1 MWLSSGCFLYTLKIA
16 KIVSGMRFLC
26 DFVVMTADIS
36 TIFCFFLL
44 LKEFLQMP
52 YGQQQIIDKSVI

>member
-36 TIFCFFLL
+36 TIFWFFFIV
-44 LKEFLQMP
+44 KR
-52 YGQQQIIDKSVI
+52 ISADVIRTTTNHR